1 MEPPQRPA
9 RLDGPLLPLPY
20 ETDPVL
26 LALVTPTRVIH
37 HHKVAEDT
45 EDCQREVLAGCGLSG
60 RAHGADLEG
69 GEAAVCCDSLCVV
82 LRGLCA
88 LCGESFELG

>member
-69 GEAAVCCDSLCVV
+69 GRLPCAVTVSVLFSVASVLSVVSL
-82 LRGLCA
+82 
-88 LCGESFELG
+88 SS